1 VLFHDTRVQTAAM
14 LAAFLRALKSRGY
27 RLVHV
32 VPAAER

>member
-1 VLFHDTRVQTAAM
+1 M